1 MKIKPKPTKL
11 AKNTAA
17 PKSVASAKSST
28 RGSATSLAANKTTTK
43 TTTKATTAA
52 TILATNL
59 EKDLVSRAGKIGAT
73 ALTKSPA
80 PSAIPISFPDML
92 ATRPKPTSASGARE
106 RILFAAVEILNA
118 DGFGA
123 LTQTR
128 VAERAGLRQ
137 SHVTYY
143 FPTRNDLLRETAA
156 FGCNTM
162 VDVMAGAIDS
172 GMLTVD
178 TLREFIAPDIHDR
191 RFARLMCALTVASD
205 EDESIKPWL
214 KAFEDANQERFILS
228 FQKLGLVINES
239 EIELFHATLVGSLIL
254 DLGES
259 SDESLARARRVAF
272 RAFDALMASA
282 SSINTSNIRAKSAK
296 PKLAAQLAPKSA
308 AKPAPKSATIPTP
321 PAKPRT
327 AKKVVQ
333 RKSTR

>member
-28 RGSATSLAANKTTTK
+28 RGSAANIAATNTTA
-43 TTTKATTAA
+43 KATTAA

-59 EKDLVSRAGKIGAT
+59 EEDLVSRFGKIGAV
-73 ALTKSPA
+73 ALAKSPA
-80 PSAIPISFPDML
+80 PSAVPISFPDML
-92 ATRPKPTSASGARE
+92 ATRPKPTSASSARE

-172 GMLTVD
+172 GMLTIE

-214 KAFEDANQERFILS
+214 KTFEDANQERFILS
-228 FQKLGLVINES
+228 FQKLGLAINES
-239 EIELFHATLVGSLIL
+239 DIELFHATLVGSLML

-272 RAFDALMASA
+272 RAFDALVASA
-282 SSINTSNIRAKSAK
+282 SPIKTSKIQAKSVK
-296 PKLAAQLAPKSA
+296 PKLAAQLALKSAPKSA
-308 AKPAPKSATIPTP
+308 AKPVPKSATTPTSA
-321 PAKPRT
+321 AKPSA
-327 AKKVVQ
+327 AKKVIQ